1 MIPPAATAVIEAV
14 LTDAHHAGVTDPG
27 VIARWA
33 ADALAGA
40 GWTLIPSRAR
50 TAPQTPAQHA
60 A

>member
-1 MIPPAATAVIEAV
+1 MIPPAAAAVIEAV
-14 LTDAHHAGVTDPG
+14 LTDAQRAGVNDPG

-40 GWTLIPSRAR
+40 GWTLTPSR
-50 TAPQTPAQHA
+50 TPGAPQTAAQRA